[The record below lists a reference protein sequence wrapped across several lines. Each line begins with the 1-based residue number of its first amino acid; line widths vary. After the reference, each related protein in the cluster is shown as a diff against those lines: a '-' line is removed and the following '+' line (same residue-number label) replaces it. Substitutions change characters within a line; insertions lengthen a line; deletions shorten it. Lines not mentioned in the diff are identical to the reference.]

1 MLQVVQH
8 RKSGDLSVA
17 ELPAPSLKSGSV
29 LVLTMASMI
38 SSGTERASVEMSQA
52 SMLGKAQKQ
61 PHMVKQ
67 AIDIAKR
74 EGVLATYRKIQT
86 KLNSYKELGYS
97 SAGIVLESAVTDFA
111 PGDRVACTGGSGSGE
126 FGTHAEMVAVPRN
139 LVVKIPDGVSYEEA
153 AFTTLASIALQGVRQ
168 AELRLGEYAAV
179 VGLGLL
185 GLITVQ
191 LLKANGCHVIGM
203 DVTEANF
210 ALARQLGC
218 DQCVLSDDSAVQA
231 VEAFTR
237 GYGTDAVLLTAAT
250 KSNAPMELAM
260 EFARPKSKVVV
271 VGDVGLTIPRP
282 PFFTKEID
290 VRISCSTGPG
300 RFDADYEQ
308 KGRDYPIGYVRWTE
322 QRNSESILDLI
333 AQKKLDVASLLTHRF
348 PIKDAEQA
356 YSLITGKIKEHY
368 LGIVITYPERPAS
381 ERTLR
386 TIHNAAPSA
395 TSNVAVGFIGAGTFA
410 EQHLIP
416 HLTTF
421 GASLQG
427 VANSRPVS
435 AMSAGKK
442 FGFGFYSTDPNEVL
456 RNENINTICIATR
469 HDSHARYIVEAL
481 KNRKH
486 VFVEKPLAVTEEQI
500 EQVRTAYEEARKHYT
515 PAFMVGFNRRFSA
528 PFRDI
533 KTFFAN
539 RKEPFAITYRVN
551 ALALPPD
558 FWIYDEKQ
566 GGRIIGEACHFIDC
580 MQLLTEAHPTQV
592 FASAIRSTNAKV
604 ENSDTLS
611 ATLSYSDGSV
621 CNLLYTANGD
631 AALPREYCEVYCE
644 GKSAVMTNFRE
655 VAFYSQAKKRV
666 KKYDGGMGHR
676 EEIEHFVKSIMGKE
690 NIRVSFESAYYT
702 TLATIRIMESLAD
715 GEAKVLIP

>member
-8 RKSGDLSVA
+8 RKSGDLSIA
-17 ELPAPSLKSGSV
+17 ELPAPSLKGGSV

-74 EGVLATYRKIQT
+74 EGILATYRKIQT

-126 FGTHAEMVAVPRN
+126 FGTHAEMVSVPRN

-203 DVTEANF
+203 DVSETNF
-210 ALARQLGC
+210 ALAKKLGC
-218 DQCVLSDDSAVQA
+218 DHCVLSDDSAIPE

-308 KGRDYPIGYVRWTE
+308 KGQDYPIGYVRWTE
-322 QRNSESILDLI
+322 QRNSESILDLV
-333 AQKKLDVASLLTHRF
+333 AQKKLDVASLISHRF
-348 PIKDAEQA
+348 PIKEATGA
-356 YSLITGKIKEHY
+356 YDLITGKVKEQY
-368 LGIVITYPERPAS
+368 LGVVITYPERPES
-381 ERTLR
+381 ERAIR
-386 TIHNAAPSA
+386 TVYNVTPS
-395 TSNVAVGFIGAGTFA
+395 TSGTVTVGFIGAGTFA

-416 HLTTF
+416 HLKTF
-421 GASLQG
+421 GAVLQG

-442 FGFGFYSTDPNEVL
+442 FGFGFHSTDTKEVL
-456 RNENINTICIATR
+456 TNSSINTVCIATR

-481 KNRKH
+481 QNRKH
-486 VFVEKPLAVTEEQI
+486 VFVEKPLAVTTEQV
-500 EQVRTAYEEARKHYT
+500 EQVRAAYEEAIKGYT
-515 PAFMVGFNRRFSA
+515 PTFMVGFNRRFSA
-528 PFRDI
+528 PFRDM
-533 KTFFAN
+533 KAFFAN

-580 MQLLTEAHPTQV
+580 MQFLTEARPTQV

-604 ENSDTLS
+604 ENSDTMN
-611 ATLSYSDGSV
+611 ATIAYSDGSV

-655 VAFYSQAKKRV
+655 VVFYSQAKKQGKR
-666 KKYDGGMGHR
+666 YDGGMGHR
-676 EEIEHFVKSIMGKE
+676 EEIEHFVKSITGKE
-690 NIRVSFESAYYT
+690 QPRISFESAYYT
-702 TLATIRIMESLAD
+702 TLATIRIMESLAE
-715 GEAKVLIP
+715 GEAKAV